1 MYQYTHTT
9 KCSYGTDTTLKNIYC
24 VRAASKP
31 FSSTPKLAIIA
42 DKELMIY
49 ESLKKGEE
57 NFSYKV
63 YIKEEF
69 PEEFHYAAN
78 DKVQEL
84 IVVANE
90 VLVFSYPKLVI
101 FKCLLIISQRVMR
114 LLTIREKNYII

>member
-1 MYQYTHTT
+1 MYQYTLTT

-78 DKVQEL
+78 DNVQEL

-90 VLVFSYPKLVI
+90 VHISFFLPKTGH
-101 FKCLLIISQRVMR
+101 F
-114 LLTIREKNYII
+114 

>member
-1 MYQYTHTT
+1 M
-9 KCSYGTDTTLKNIYC
+9 
-24 VRAASKP
+24 RAASKP

-78 DKVQEL
+78 DNVQEL

-90 VLVFSYPKLVI
+90 VWDFFLSKIGHFQV
-101 FKCLLIISQRVMR
+101 LLISQRVMR

>member
-1 MYQYTHTT
+1 M
-9 KCSYGTDTTLKNIYC
+9 
-24 VRAASKP
+24 RAASKP

-78 DKVQEL
+78 DNVQEL
-84 IVVANE
+84 IVVAKEGFAFAHDMRERIRHLDEMTKRKESLHN
-90 VLVFSYPKLVI
+90 VSSFQLIFINLHLSHQFSGLWHFGI
-101 FKCLLIISQRVMR
+101 QQHL
-114 LLTIREKNYII
+114 